1 MPIDR
6 KQLRERAEET
16 NHLNGEAR
24 EILDFLGKNKDQAF
38 TFKEI
43 TDGVVTVRGT
53 QALLPWNPVLV
64 GMRTFTLGAALDELN
79 RSGLV
84 IRSRDGVRE
93 WYHLPK

>member
-6 KQLRERAEET
+6 KQLRENAEAT

-24 EILDFLGKNKDQAF
+24 EILDFLGKDKEKAF
-38 TFKEI
+38 TFREI
-43 TDGVVTVRGT
+43 TDGVITVRGT
-53 QALLPWNPVLV
+53 QALLPWNPVMV

-79 RSGLV
+79 RTGLV

-93 WYHLPK
+93 WYHLAE